1 MKKITAF
8 LLTITMILFLCSC
21 GTEERQYSTYNPNI
35 YYDMPQNE
43 VDKILSEKYDTV
55 NFGDKITY
63 SISTVQDFMKIDPDV
78 AVAPTVSYE
87 FEDGRLKTISQH
99 YIFSNGMPNSILDLY
114 NTYLAIALGVDEVE
128 IKQETSEL
136 DDGTVWNY
144 ISAAVYELENE
155 QVYLI
160 SINDFYGNAN
170 SIFIDFSSN
179 KKSF

>member
-8 LLTITMILFLCSC
+8 LLAITMILFLCSC

-35 YYDMPQNE
+35 YYDMSQNE
-43 VDKILSEKYDTV
+43 VDKILSEKYDTI

-63 SISTVQDFMKIDPDV
+63 SISTDQDFMKIDPDI

-87 FEDGRLKTISQH
+87 FEDDKLKAISQQ
-99 YIFSNGMPNSILDLY
+99 YKFSSGMPSSILDLY
-114 NTYLAIALGVDEVE
+114 NTHLAIALGVDEVE

-144 ISAAVYELENE
+144 ISAAIYELENE
-155 QVYLI
+155 RVYLM
-160 SINDFYGNAN
+160 STNDFHGNVN
-170 SIFIDFSSN
+170 NIYIDFSSN
-179 KKSF
+179 KRSF